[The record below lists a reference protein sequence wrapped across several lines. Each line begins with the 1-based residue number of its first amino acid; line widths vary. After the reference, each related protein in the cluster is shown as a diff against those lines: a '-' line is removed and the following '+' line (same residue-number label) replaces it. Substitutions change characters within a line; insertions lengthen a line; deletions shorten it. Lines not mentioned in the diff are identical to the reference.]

1 MPAGFV
7 RSLVP
12 HILSDCGVKAP
23 RWENLELSGNRVLVH
38 VNVVLVQGRQD
49 EFVTLGLHPCGH
61 KGGKVEA
68 GIAIQHELITDDLVC
83 NIFWC
88 FSLWQTIPVHRDGQP
103 IQPTRS
109 TTLSCRWKCE
119 DKHSVMTHI
128 KRMPTGEKQSD
139 VWQLFLE
146 WRSKAQTLKDAIPLS
161 WLVLSAQRWWDFS
174 TRLERTM
181 FSSTQLTRQ
190 QRLHDKGV

>member
-83 NIFWC
+83 NVFWC

-109 TTLSCRWKCE
+109 TTLS
-119 DKHSVMTHI
+119 
-128 KRMPTGEKQSD
+128 
-139 VWQLFLE
+139 
-146 WRSKAQTLKDAIPLS
+146 KAQTLKDAIPLS
-161 WLVLSAQRWWDFS
+161 WLVLSGQRWWDFP